1 MWQTNIKPMYNG
13 VINVGLAEVMVWRTY
28 LSLKVL
34 IYALSAACCVVAKL
48 CECHDK
54 DSRSVV
60 VCFIG
65 VSGGA
70 LLR

>member
-1 MWQTNIKPMYNG
+1 MYNR

-28 LSLKVL
+28 LSLEVL
-34 IYALSAACCVVAKL
+34 IYAIAAGCCVVVKL
-48 CECHDK
+48 CEYHDK

-65 VSGGA
+65 KGGA
-70 LLR
+70 HCYDNARLRDDD